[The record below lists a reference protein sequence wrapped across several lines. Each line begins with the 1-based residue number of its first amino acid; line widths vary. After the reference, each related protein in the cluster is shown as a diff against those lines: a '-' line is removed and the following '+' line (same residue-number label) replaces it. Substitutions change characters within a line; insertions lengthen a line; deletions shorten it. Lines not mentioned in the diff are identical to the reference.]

1 MIEIIPKLLQ
11 NQCFE
16 SNPPILVDI
25 GASGEIFPKWK
36 DLAPFSHCIAFEPD
50 DRGSDAIEGSKNNWK
65 KFTSFRSIVTSE
77 TSKKL
82 DFYLTKSPFCSSI
95 LKPDNKSLSDW
106 EFAHLFDIEK
116 IISIDSNTLNQ
127 SLFEVGITNIDW
139 FKTDSQGTD
148 LRLFAS
154 LPNEVQE
161 KTIAVDFEP
170 GIIDAYEGEDKL
182 HHVLAFMEKKPFWVS
197 SMEIKGS
204 KRLLKSDLPPI
215 RSEKTE
221 FISKQRSSP
230 CWCEISY
237 INDMKSSQ
245 LGLRENILSWIFS
258 TILEQHGFA
267 LGIARRGIYSHKNIF
282 SELYEFSLSKLS

>member
-1 MIEIIPKLLQ
+1 MKELISKLLQ

-36 DLAPFSHCIAFEPD
+36 DLVPYSHCVAFEPD
-50 DRGSDAIEGSKNNWK
+50 DRESNAIEGSKNNWK
-65 KFTSFRSIVTSE
+65 KLTSFRSIVTSE
-77 TSKKL
+77 KSAKL

-95 LKPDNKSLSDW
+95 LKPDNKSLPDW
-106 EFAHLFDIEK
+106 EFAHLFEIEK
-116 IISIDSNTLNQ
+116 MISIDSITLKQ
-127 SLFEVGITNIDW
+127 SLIDSGITNIDW

-154 LPNEVQE
+154 LPDEVQ
-161 KTIAVDFEP
+161 KRTIVADFEP
-170 GIIDAYEGEDKL
+170 GIIDAYESEDKL

-204 KRLLKSDLPPI
+204 KRILKSDSSTI
-215 RSEKTE
+215 SAKNTQ
-221 FISKQRSSP
+221 FISKQKSSP

-237 INDMKSSQ
+237 INNMKSSQ

-267 LGIARRGIYSHKNIF
+267 LGIARRGTNSHKNIF